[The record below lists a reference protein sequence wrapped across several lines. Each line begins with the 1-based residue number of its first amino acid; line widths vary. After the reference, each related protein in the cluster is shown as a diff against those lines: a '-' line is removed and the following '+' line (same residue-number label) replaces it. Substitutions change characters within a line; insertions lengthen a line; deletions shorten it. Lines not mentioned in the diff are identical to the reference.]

1 MEKATYAS
9 LARFDAIQV
18 VSRRKERRT
27 AGNRGHG
34 EDVKGK
40 IDKEDDDEE
49 GGSLSRT
56 PVLGRRLEEFEYDEV

>member
-1 MEKATYAS
+1 MEKATYVS

-27 AGNRGHG
+27 AGSRGHG
-34 EDVKGK
+34 EDAKGEN
-40 IDKEDDDEE
+40 DEEDDDEE
-49 GGSLSRT
+49 GEGLSRT